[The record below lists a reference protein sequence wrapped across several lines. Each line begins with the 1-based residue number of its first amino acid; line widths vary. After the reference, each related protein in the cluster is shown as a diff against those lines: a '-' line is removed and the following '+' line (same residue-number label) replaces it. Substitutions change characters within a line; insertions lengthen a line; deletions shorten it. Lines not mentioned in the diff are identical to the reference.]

1 MTDVLGKFLEQE
13 GGEEVDS
20 ILAFVNAKQLGLR
33 QIIVAGLRALKSEIS
48 DSDVLSNSYSRCT
61 PTFDHYAS
69 QQPSS
74 MVPTVSSLPTLFS
87 NGIFLRH
94 HALHQ
99 TYDQNAC
106 AIGLSLE
113 AIMPPNCLDSIS
125 LVPRPCHC
133 AQFATSI
140 ASGSI
145 SAQKGYLG
153 WRTGLPKSRAK
164 GLGQPWHRRSWE
176 VAPWFLEKWG

>member
-20 ILAFVNAKQLGLR
+20 TLAFVNAKQLDLR
-33 QIIVAGLRALKSEIS
+33 QIIVAGLRALKSEVS
-48 DSDVLSNSYSRCT
+48 DSDVLSNSYSRGT

-69 QQPSS
+69 QQPFS

-87 NGIFLRH
+87 NGIFLHH

-106 AIGLSLE
+106 ATGLSLE
-113 AIMPPNCLDSIS
+113 AIMRPNCTSPFNASSSIKIALPLRNS
-125 LVPRPCHC
+125 IPPDLRPTPTQIH
-133 AQFATSI
+133 FPHHPFI
-140 ASGSI
+140 ALI
-145 SAQKGYLG
+145 
-153 WRTGLPKSRAK
+153 PF
-164 GLGQPWHRRSWE
+164 P
-176 VAPWFLEKWG
+176 